1 MNYPLT
7 FAGGLICSSDQ
18 QASSALSMQL
28 ADARKQLNQSR
39 VGRSMDRR
47 EFESEVRRFKEEAKS
62 SSRHLTRTLGT
73 AQTAAAE
80 MERQCKETKW
90 RATTW
95 RRQAY
100 ETEQEAKRLKLELKE
115 ARELQSRYLA
125 AANKAESNLARQER
139 TVEKLSTRVDQ
150 EKSAYRE
157 RALLQQGTKRLSKE
171 NASLQSNLEEAH
183 GAAEA
188 EKDVRVALQHRL
200 SRAEA
205 DRMAARQAAEQAEV
219 RCKEQVQKAR
229 KAERAAKLAGLEKEA
244 EEEKVAELTAARDA
258 LVEKLEEA
266 RQRADEM
273 ASKAAALTVP
283 KNKDVND
290 KADRTVRRYRLEDR
304 QFLSTIFT
312 ERDWRAEDVAVVLH
326 DVGLLPKLFGTTQ
339 VRALELIPIA

>member
-1 MNYPLT
+1 
-7 FAGGLICSSDQ
+7 
-18 QASSALSMQL
+18 
-28 ADARKQLNQSR
+28 
-39 VGRSMDRR
+39 
-47 EFESEVRRFKEEAKS
+47 
-62 SSRHLTRTLGT
+62 
-73 AQTAAAE
+73 
-80 MERQCKETKW
+80 
-90 RATTW
+90 
-95 RRQAY
+95 
-100 ETEQEAKRLKLELKE
+100 
-115 ARELQSRYLA
+115 
-125 AANKAESNLARQER
+125 
-139 TVEKLSTRVDQ
+139 
-150 EKSAYRE
+150 
-157 RALLQQGTKRLSKE
+157 
-171 NASLQSNLEEAH
+171 
-183 GAAEA
+183 
-188 EKDVRVALQHRL
+188 
-200 SRAEA
+200 
-205 DRMAARQAAEQAEV
+205 MAARQAAEQAEV